1 MHVLNITTKKK
12 IREGASYPLSL
23 VTMLIVLRISSGVP
37 MSQLILK
44 TTVSFCGVVVVVVQS
59 LGCVWLF
66 ETPLPAARQA
76 SLSFTVSWNWLKLKP
91 IESVMPSNH
100 LVLCRPLLLCSV
112 FPESESFPMSWLFTS
127 GGQSIGVSTSV
138 SVIPMNIQSGFPLGW
153 MDWISLLSKALSKV
167 FSNTTVQRHQFF
179 SAQSSLWSSS
189 CIHTWPLEKP

>member
-1 MHVLNITTKKK
+1 
-12 IREGASYPLSL
+12 
-23 VTMLIVLRISSGVP
+23 

-59 LGCVWLF
+59 LGRVWLF

-76 SLSFTVSWNWLKLKP
+76 SLSFIVSWNLLKLKP

-189 CIHTWPLEKP
+189 RIHTWPLEKP